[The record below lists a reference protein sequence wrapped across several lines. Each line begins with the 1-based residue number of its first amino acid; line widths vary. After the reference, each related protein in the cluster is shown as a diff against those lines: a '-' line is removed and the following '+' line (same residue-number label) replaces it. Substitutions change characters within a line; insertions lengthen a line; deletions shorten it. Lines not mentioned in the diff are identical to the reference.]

1 MIGGRHS
8 PRPSSVV
15 SSGAGARV
23 AERGGDPVI
32 QGSPVTDQHPMH
44 HQRPEETA
52 LISLGYVDQTH
63 FTHAFW
69 TVTDLTPDE

>member
-1 MIGGRHS
+1 M
-8 PRPSSVV
+8 
-15 SSGAGARV
+15 
-23 AERGGDPVI
+23 I